1 MVPIHTNFNIT
12 VFSLFIQTQNI
23 YFKKYLQ
30 PPNGSHPHKLQ
41 QYKSII
47 YIKSKHWCRNNGNIH
62 TNSKINTNQT
72 KCWLKTKTLEIY
84 NLQQYKCF
92 PCYVKHE
99 ISTVFVTIK
108 VEIIL
113 SNSCQVK
120 MPSESEVGSSDS
132 NLWFVS
138 QLSLSV
144 MKEVHVHISQ
154 ATHTFRNSG
163 LCALDV
169 VSCYSNFWLSR
180 FWLLPATSM
189 TIVCLLMLLAWQ
201 ALRQTKQF

>member
-1 MVPIHTNFNIT
+1 MFSLLSQTQNIGNLQMVPIHTNFNIT

-144 MKEVHVHISQ
+144 LWKKYTCTSHKQ
-154 ATHTFRNSG
+154 HTPLG
-163 LCALDV
+163 TVACA
-169 VSCYSNFWLSR
+169 
-180 FWLLPATSM
+180 P
-189 TIVCLLMLLAWQ
+189 
-201 ALRQTKQF
+201 